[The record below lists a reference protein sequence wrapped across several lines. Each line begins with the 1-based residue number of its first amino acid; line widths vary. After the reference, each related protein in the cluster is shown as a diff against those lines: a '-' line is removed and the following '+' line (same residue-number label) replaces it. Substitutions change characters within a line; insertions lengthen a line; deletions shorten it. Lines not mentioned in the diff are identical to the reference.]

1 MTLRAVLALGFALAS
16 VGVHAADG
24 PAKTVDGAQS
34 APITPKN
41 WSTHT
46 TIVAIRS
53 LVADVDAAIE
63 SGKWNR
69 KTHEEC
75 ESKSGPFY
83 REERTAIRDASGHV
97 RKYVGQR
104 GGGDSA
110 NTLKHWYDANGRLR
124 FAYGTAGAIGD
135 PESGGHS
142 YIEYRLYFTEDGQ
155 LVWQDRKVDGPF
167 RPWMD
172 GFQKRMLMR
181 DPETAL
187 AAKLVCPEG

>member
-16 VGVHAADG
+16 VGVRAADG
-24 PAKTVDGAQS
+24 PGKTVDGAQS
-34 APITPKN
+34 APITTKN
-41 WSTHT
+41 WSTHP

-75 ESKSGPFY
+75 ESKSGSFY
-83 REERTAIRDASGHV
+83 AEERTAIRDESGHV
-97 RKYVGQR
+97 RKYVGEL
-104 GGGDSA
+104 GGDDSA
-110 NTLKHWYDANGRLR
+110 YTMKHWYDAEGRLR

-142 YIEYRLYFTEDGQ
+142 YIRYRLYFAEDGQ
-155 LVWQDRKVDGPF
+155 LVWQDRQVEGPF
-167 RPWMD
+167 RPSMD
-172 GFQKRMLMR
+172 GFQNRMLVR
-181 DPETAL
+181 EPEKVL
-187 AAKLVCPEG
+187 ATKLVCPEG